1 MYTQDPNTKKEA
13 ASDPMDNMDLLL
25 LSRQRPHHQL
35 KKPHSTL
42 CKVKMA
48 AEGKGMA
55 HDKNIK
61 HVPPLGPVS
70 SNPNALSRRITRMGI
85 NTKQ

>member
-13 ASDPMDNMDLLL
+13 ASDPMDNTDLLL

-42 CKVKMA
+42 CEVKMA
-48 AEGKGMA
+48 AEGKGTA
-55 HDKNIK
+55 QDKNIK

-70 SNPNALSRRITRMGI
+70 SNTNARSRRTTHMGI
-85 NTKQ
+85 ITKQ